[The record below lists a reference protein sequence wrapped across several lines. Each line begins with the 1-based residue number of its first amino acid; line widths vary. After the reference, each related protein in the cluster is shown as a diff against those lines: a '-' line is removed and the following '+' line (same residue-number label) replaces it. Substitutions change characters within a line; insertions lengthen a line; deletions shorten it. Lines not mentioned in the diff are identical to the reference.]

1 MGRNGKVETPEEAAM
16 LGAVSSLT
24 ISAFIVTP
32 RTIGARV
39 VLSEEQLS
47 VYRQPDREVVVGKM
61 SAELKCD
68 PVVRD
73 QVGPVLG
80 RRAHVTLGCAPGVK
94 PVQTGV
100 DQLEVLAG
108 VARGQCGPNHSI
120 NGGQAVVT
128 GVGDGQWIVALKTP
142 VSFKCIYTGGY

>member
-1 MGRNGKVETPEEAAM
+1 M
-16 LGAVSSLT
+16 LGAVSSLS

-39 VLSEEQLS
+39 MLSGDQLS
-47 VYRQPDREVVVGKM
+47 VYRQPDKEVVVGRM
-61 SAELKCD
+61 SAELKCN
-68 PVVRD
+68 PEIRD
-73 QVGPVLG
+73 QVGPVRG

-108 VARGQCGPNHSI
+108 VARGQCGQCHSI
-120 NGGQAVVT
+120 NGGQAVVA
-128 GVGDGQWIVALKTP
+128 GVGDGQWIIALQTP
-142 VSFKCIYTGGY
+142 VSFNCIFTGGY